1 MSNNYGAFAAIT
13 VDAAGTEHAVWEHQG
28 LLWHTYFDEN
38 ANQWVNADPISNADG
53 GSDLQ
58 LLAGDFIP
66 YINSENKTEYAP
78 GLVAAWEDDS
88 GDLFYVIGRY
98 AEDGKIQWS
107 DQVEFGVPNLNQG
120 ETVLSQDPQIAITP
134 RSDFTRR
141 QYHPS
146 SGNSRLP
153 NCGFNHRICCQLAG

>member
-1 MSNNYGAFAAIT
+1 MTNNYGAFTAIT

-38 ANQWVNADPISNADG
+38 AGQWIDADPISDADS

-66 YINSENKTEYAP
+66 YVDDNEDTEYAP
-78 GLVAAWEDDS
+78 GLVAAWEDNS

-98 AEDGKIQWS
+98 GEDGKIQ
-107 DQVEFGVPNLNQG
+107 
-120 ETVLSQDPQIAITP
+120 
-134 RSDFTRR
+134 
-141 QYHPS
+141 
-146 SGNSRLP
+146 
-153 NCGFNHRICCQLAG
+153 